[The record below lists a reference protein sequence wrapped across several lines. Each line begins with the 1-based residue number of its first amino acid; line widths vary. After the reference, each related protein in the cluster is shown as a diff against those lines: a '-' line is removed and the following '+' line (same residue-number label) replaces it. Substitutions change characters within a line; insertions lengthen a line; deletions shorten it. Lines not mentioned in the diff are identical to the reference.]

1 MTTTNVGEE
10 WTSMMQKAFLP
21 NPEISTTF
29 RESAHRFWENQDKI
43 LDNMQAFSNSWFA
56 HRRTGTRSAS
66 ECSDRMCNTQTMV
79 DLVQAYQDWA
89 RGAFERIMADGLA
102 WQQQIIAA
110 SGALTSPPLA
120 PPVSEK
126 GSEPVRSEA
135 KAPVRGKTA

>member
-1 MTTTNVGEE
+1 MTTTNFTEE

-21 NPEISTTF
+21 NSEISTTF
-29 RESAHRFWENQDKI
+29 RETAHRFWESQDKI

-56 HRRTGTRSAS
+56 HRHTGTQSAS

-126 GSEPVRSEA
+126 GSELVRSEA
-135 KAPVRGKTA
+135 KAPARGKIA